1 MFRRLFS
8 AIELPQADR
17 RLSKLP
23 DPPDESK
30 RAQASAI
37 DRITPQNEQF
47 IRTYHPAFEMAPDVF
62 VRKITL
68 EDSVWAVHPSHIRDC
83 SYYRE
88 RNDVAGRVVHGAGAS
103 STSKLKAEGS
113 INTRKILSEGEIMAI
128 REQFPEAIG
137 LRVFVA
143 GYLTV
148 LFKSVADL
156 KNVAYR
162 PWPSELGNL
171 KVQLEVWNDRPCTD
185 GGNAMQFGLRLVG
198 TFEIGEE
205 SREMEVITVA
215 TNDFV
220 TTPELSSTVA
230 SYDSSGECEGRSPME
245 HEDGA
250 GYAAVGKEV
259 TSPDGSPRS
268 ELSSNH
274 TMKYRCFFH
283 FRMDINTTC
292 RSLLGTGWRTLTS
305 QPDRRVSLGSRLSKT
320 RSRTEQPFSQVQ
332 HIPGAETIV
341 RKSLVEG
348 QQYTWDSSVVAR
360 SLLWRTRDDAV
371 FDMRGSATM
380 LCLGGGGDGDVVRLV
395 AFQSFQA
402 MLPTSGVRER
412 TGTVFFERLGEA
424 EGEGAG
430 GDGGSIWYRGGF
442 EVPAEVMKADI
453 VKS

>member
-83 SYYRE
+83 SYYRK

-103 STSKLKAEGS
+103 STVRMALAGFQSKLKAEGS

-137 LRVFVA
+137 LRIFVA

-185 GGNAMQFGLRLVG
+185 GGNAMQLGLRLVG

-205 SREMEVITVA
+205 SREMEVITVV

-230 SYDSSGECEGRSPME
+230 SYVSPRTM
-245 HEDGA
+245 HGLLSPFRTLAGNVKGVAQWSTKMAA

-259 TSPDGSPRS
+259 TSTDGSAKIGTIVKSYDEISMLLPFPYGYQHNMS
-268 ELSSNH
+268 IIAGDGLAHANLPTGSPCLSGFASFEDALADGAAVF
-274 TMKYRCFFH
+274 T
-283 FRMDINTTC
+283 
-292 RSLLGTGWRTLTS
+292 
-305 QPDRRVSLGSRLSKT
+305 
-320 RSRTEQPFSQVQ
+320 VQ

-360 SLLWRTRDDAV
+360 SLLWRTKDDAV
-371 FDMRGSATM
+371 AVG
-380 LCLGGGGDGDVVRLV
+380 
-395 AFQSFQA
+395 
-402 MLPTSGVRER
+402 
-412 TGTVFFERLGEA
+412 TGTGML
-424 EGEGAG
+424 
-430 GDGGSIWYRGGF
+430 
-442 EVPAEVMKADI
+442 
-453 VKS
+453 